1 MAPAYRECPACGK
14 RALSIATR
22 CPQCGEELPTQ
33 PIRWEISR
41 DRPALRPR
49 SGRRLPARALL
60 AALLIA
66 GGLAALAL
74 RGGEKRGAPVPAPAP
89 DTAPAALETAR
100 AAASPVMPDSVPGID
115 AVTRYA
121 RTWTNVHDRRSPQAD
136 VVAVLLPGDTVL
148 ADSLHRGWWRV
159 ALEGRVVGYVYERTL
174 SDRPVTP

>member
-1 MAPAYRECPACGK
+1 MAPAYRECPSCGK

-41 DRPALRPR
+41 DRPALRRR
-49 SGRRLPARALL
+49 SGRRLPVPALL
-60 AALLIA
+60 AALLVA

-74 RGGEKRGAPVPAPAP
+74 RDRGTRAVAPVPAPDA
-89 DTAPAALETAR
+89 APAALETAR
-100 AAASPVMPDSVPGID
+100 AAASPVLPDSVPSLD
-115 AVTRYA
+115 AVRRYA

-174 SDRPVTP
+174 VDRPVTP